1 MPALKT
7 QLINT
12 LRSYGMEV
20 IGATPCR
27 PNWQAVR
34 PQEITSWLQAYHE
47 TAGTPERPYVAS
59 FAAIDDRPL
68 LSEQGGD
75 GLRGHF
81 VRTRVSVGITERAAQ
96 RMVQLLT
103 EPEPGAAPIPG
114 LPLQMQQTQ
123 AQGAVT
129 APESPAAAALPT
141 PDHSRAVPPSS
152 SLYGGSGISAEGGGV
167 SAFGARGPTTPLR
180 GGAAACKQNIYG
192 GAQATHGGA
201 ATSSFAHPTNGHGF
215 GARAATGT
223 GSLGGASDAYGL
235 GTPSLAGRAL
245 PTIGAGGVY
254 GSGRPATL
262 GRRPQQP
269 PGALRIGGGAAA
281 LSARVG
287 GAGTFGGG
295 MRGGR

>member
-1 MPALKT
+1 
-7 QLINT
+7 
-12 LRSYGMEV
+12 MEV

-47 TAGTPERPYVAS
+47 TAGTPERPYVSS

-114 LPLQMQQTQ
+114 LPLQMQTQ
-123 AQGAVT
+123 QQGVVAG
-129 APESPAAAALPT
+129 PESPAAAAPPT
-141 PDHSRAVPPSS
+141 PDRSRAVPPSS
-152 SLYGGSGISAEGGGV
+152 SLYGGNGVPTEGGVV

-180 GGAAACKQNIYG
+180 GGAACKQNIYG
-192 GAQATHGGA
+192 GVATNGSA
-201 ATSSFAHPTNGHGF
+201 ASSFAHPANGNGF

-223 GSLGGASDAYGL
+223 GSLGAGDTYGL
-235 GTPSLAGRAL
+235 GTPSLGGRAL

-269 PGALRIGGGAAA
+269 PGALRIGGGPGAT
-281 LSARVG
+281 RIG
-287 GAGTFGGG
+287 GGGTFGGG